1 MIFYTSLSYKFTNEE
16 GLDSTGKLL
25 GKFSFVFF
33 AFISL
38 FTEFYFGVTSP
49 LYIENLRY

>member
-16 GLDSTGKLL
+16 GLDGTGKLL

-33 AFISL
+33 AFYIIIL
-38 FTEFYFGVTSP
+38 FLGVTSP
-49 LYIENLRY
+49 LYIEN

>member
-38 FTEFYFGVTSP
+38 FTEFYF
-49 LYIENLRY
+49 